1 MSVLIIFGF
10 GIVVFALFVAGV
22 FMDSKQ
28 SINDSK
34 KKLQD
39 DTLDYDG
46 SGNYG
51 RIPDKKSSNRT
62 N

>member
-28 SINDSK
+28 SIDDSK
-34 KKLQD
+34 K
-39 DTLDYDG
+39 TA
-46 SGNYG
+46 SG
-51 RIPDKKSSNRT
+51 RHTRL
-62 N
+62 